1 MTEQWA
7 ELWREQ
13 STQLVLSAS
22 LVIISILLNKLDYV
36 PILHFLFPL
45 VNAIFIQIKFLSFL
59 IFSVFSVRPPLVKLT
74 YDPAP
79 KKEL

>member
-1 MTEQWA
+1 M
-7 ELWREQ
+7 
-13 STQLVLSAS
+13 VLSAS

-36 PILHFLFPL
+36 PILHFLFQL

-59 IFSVFSVRPPLVKLT
+59 IFSVFSVCPPLVKLT
-74 YDPAP
+74 YDSAS